1 MRASNLRRRRSFPRE
16 HPEVEPQ
23 FDHLAAE
30 LTEWFAS
37 VFDLTQKSL
46 FGIAPEGPHRDAV
59 VVDSMIRNA
68 RIIYRAEL
76 DREGKLYSPLCFF
89 LAAACRY
96 LGARLSAG
104 HWRAALENLCQSE
117 QLPGLEAFG
126 LPLGTPAYRFKA
138 ELDAAIEQAGFIDR
152 TSLLNK
158 EDRKVAIGLGINWAI
173 RLLLACAADYSNP
186 VESPGHKDFS
196 WLATRVQAVI
206 AACS

>member
-1 MRASNLRRRRSFPRE
+1 M
-16 HPEVEPQ
+16 EPQ
-23 FDHLAAE
+23 FDHLEAE
-30 LTEWFAS
+30 LAGWFDS
-37 VFDLTQKSL
+37 VFDLTQRSL

-68 RIIYRAEL
+68 RVIYRAEL

-89 LAAACRY
+89 LTAACRH
-96 LGARLSAG
+96 LGARLG
-104 HWRAALENLCQSE
+104 TDHWRAALESLCQSQ

-158 EDRKVAIGLGINWAI
+158 EDRKVAIGLGINWAM
-173 RLLLACAADYSNP
+173 RLLLACAADYPNP
-186 VESPGHKDFS
+186 IESPGHKDFA
-196 WLATRVQAVI
+196 WLATRVQAAI
-206 AACS
+206 AACN

>member
-1 MRASNLRRRRSFPRE
+1 MD
-16 HPEVEPQ
+16 PQ
-23 FDHLAAE
+23 FGYLAAE
-30 LTEWFAS
+30 LTEWFDS
-37 VFDLTQKSL
+37 VFDLTQRSL

-76 DREGKLYSPLCFF
+76 DREDKLYSPLCFF
-89 LAAACRY
+89 LTAACRH
-96 LGARLSAG
+96 LGARLGTG
-104 HWRAALENLCQSE
+104 HWRAALESLCQLQ

-158 EDRKVAIGLGINWAI
+158 ENRKVAIGLGINWAM
-173 RLLLACAADYSNP
+173 RLLLACAADYPNP
-186 VESPGHKDFS
+186 VESPGNKDFA
-196 WLATRVQAVI
+196 WLATRVQASI
-206 AACS
+206 AACN

>member
-1 MRASNLRRRRSFPRE
+1 M
-16 HPEVEPQ
+16 EPQ
-23 FDHLAAE
+23 FDHLAVE
-30 LTEWFAS
+30 LAEWFDS

-76 DREGKLYSPLCFF
+76 DTEGKLYSPLCFF
-89 LAAACRY
+89 LAAACRH
-96 LGARLSAG
+96 LEARLGTG
-104 HWRAALENLCQSE
+104 HWRAALENLCQSQ
-117 QLPGLEAFG
+117 QLPGLETFG

-158 EDRKVAIGLGINWAI
+158 QDRKVAIGLGINWAI
-173 RLLLACAADYSNP
+173 RLLLACAADYPNP

-196 WLATRVQAVI
+196 WLAARVQA
-206 AACS
+206 AMAPCN

>member
-1 MRASNLRRRRSFPRE
+1 
-16 HPEVEPQ
+16 VEPQ
-23 FDHLAAE
+23 FDYVAAE
-30 LTEWFAS
+30 LTEWFDS

-59 VVDSMIRNA
+59 LVDSMIRNA

-76 DREGKLYSPLCFF
+76 DKEDKLYSPLCFF
-89 LAAACRY
+89 LVASCRY
-96 LGARLSAG
+96 LGARLGTG
-104 HWRAALENLCQSE
+104 HWRAALENLCQS
-117 QLPGLEAFG
+117 QQVPGLEAFG

-158 EDRKVAIGLGINWAI
+158 EDRKVAVGLGINWAI
-173 RLLLACAADYSNP
+173 RLLLACAADYLNP

-196 WLATRVQAVI
+196 WLAKRVQAAI
-206 AACS
+206 AACN

>member
-1 MRASNLRRRRSFPRE
+1 M
-16 HPEVEPQ
+16 EPQ
-23 FDHLAAE
+23 FDRLAAE
-30 LTEWFAS
+30 LTEWFDS
-37 VFDLTQKSL
+37 VFDLTQQSL
-46 FGIAPEGPHRDAV
+46 FGMAPEGPHRDAV

-89 LAAACRY
+89 LAAACRH
-96 LGARLSAG
+96 LGARLRTG
-104 HWRAALENLCQSE
+104 HWRAALENLCQSQ

-158 EDRKVAIGLGINWAI
+158 ENRKVAVGLGINWAI
-173 RLLLACAADYSNP
+173 RLLLACAADFPNP

-196 WLATRVQAVI
+196 WLATRVQLAI
-206 AACS
+206 AECH

>member
-1 MRASNLRRRRSFPRE
+1 
-16 HPEVEPQ
+16 VGPQ
-23 FDHLAAE
+23 FNPIAAE
-30 LTEWFAS
+30 LSEWFDS
-37 VFDLTQKSL
+37 DSELTQKSL
-46 FGIAPEGPHRDAV
+46 FGIAPEGPHRNAV

-76 DREGKLYSPLCFF
+76 DKDKEDKLYSPLCFF
-89 LAAACRY
+89 LVACCRH
-96 LGARLSAG
+96 LGAHLATG
-104 HWRAALENLCQSE
+104 HWRAALENLCQSQ

-158 EDRKVAIGLGINWAI
+158 EDRKVAVGLGINWAI
-173 RLLLACAADYSNP
+173 RLLLACAADYPNP

-196 WLATRVQAVI
+196 WLATRVQAAI
-206 AACS
+206 AVCN

>member
-1 MRASNLRRRRSFPRE
+1 M
-16 HPEVEPQ
+16 EPQ
-23 FDHLAAE
+23 FDHVAAE
-30 LTEWFAS
+30 LTEWFDS

-68 RIIYRAEL
+68 RIVYRAEL
-76 DREGKLYSPLCFF
+76 DKEDKLYSPLCFF
-89 LAAACRY
+89 LVASCRY
-96 LGARLSAG
+96 LGARLGTG
-104 HWRAALENLCQSE
+104 HWRAALENLCQSQ

-126 LPLGTPAYRFKA
+126 LPLGAPAYRFKA

-158 EDRKVAIGLGINWAI
+158 EDRKVAVGLGINWAM
-173 RLLLACAADYSNP
+173 RLLLACAADHPNP

-196 WLATRVQAVI
+196 WLAT
-206 AACS
+206 